1 MVHCQTI
8 LLPFSDRIK
17 RVTLAS
23 RAPYPIDRAISSAGG
38 IALDDVD
45 KAMMLKKVPGV
56 FAAGEM
62 LDWEAPT
69 GGYLLQAC
77 FATAHCAG
85 FGDHDLLGNG
95 HCGAKTMTI
104 LFVDADACPVKDEA
118 VRVGERHRVEIK
130 FVSNSWMRLPEG
142 DLIERVVV
150 PEGPDEADNWIA
162 ERAKEGD
169 VVVTA
174 DVPLAARCVKAG
186 ALVIG
191 PTGENRF
198 REDGIGM
205 RLAMRDLNTH
215 LRETGEI
222 RGRRPVFLQGRPV
235 PLSEPA

>member
-1 MVHCQTI
+1 
-8 LLPFSDRIK
+8 
-17 RVTLAS
+17 
-23 RAPYPIDRAISSAGG
+23 
-38 IALDDVD
+38 
-45 KAMMLKKVPGV
+45 
-56 FAAGEM
+56 
-62 LDWEAPT
+62 
-69 GGYLLQAC
+69 
-77 FATAHCAG
+77 
-85 FGDHDLLGNG
+85 
-95 HCGAKTMTI
+95 MTV

-118 VRVGERHRVEIK
+118 VRVGERHKVEIK

-142 DLIERVVV
+142 ELIERVVV

-191 PTGENRF
+191 PTGKPF

-222 RGRRPVFLQGRPV
+222 REGGPSFSKADRSRFLNQLETIMRAARRISG
-235 PLSEPA
+235 AK